1 MGRKLRR
8 RTDARPALS
17 GTAGVR
23 TPAAARQGG
32 EGGDDLRNRVARQEG
47 LPQRGAGGRR
57 GQGAAQAP
65 APCPS
70 PGGDQARMPSN
81 SRKPAREKR
90 KQTTKPGCR
99 AASAIPRKKRKKEK
113 KDSPLTWRLSL
124 VSDDVQASCR
134 KGMRFPFVGTV
145 RIVNSQRGEHG
156 ELVLPL

>member
-32 EGGDDLRNRVARQEG
+32 EGGGDLRNRVARQEG
-47 LPQRGAGGRR
+47 LPPAGRR
-57 GQGAAQAP
+57 PGPDAGQQPQA
-65 APCPS
+65 S
-70 PGGDQARMPSN
+70 
-81 SRKPAREKR
+81 E
-90 KQTTKPGCR
+90 
-99 AASAIPRKKRKKEK
+99 RKKEADYQTLLSGSIRHPTEEKKERK

-145 RIVNSQRGEHG
+145 RIVNSLRGEHG